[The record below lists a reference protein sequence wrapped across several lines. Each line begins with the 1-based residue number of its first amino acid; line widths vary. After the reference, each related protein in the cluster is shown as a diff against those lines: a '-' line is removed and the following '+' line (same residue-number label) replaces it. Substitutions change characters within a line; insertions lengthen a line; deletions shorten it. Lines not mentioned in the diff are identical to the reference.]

1 MISAVTPRNQ
11 RNPRTSAFGQM
22 LTPAR
27 RAQLVRGKVAL
38 VALSRMVWR
47 WL

>member
-1 MISAVTPRNQ
+1 MISALTPSTARL
-11 RNPRTSAFGQM
+11 PAFGQV
-22 LTPAR
+22 LTPSR

-38 VALSRMVWR
+38 VALSRVVWR

>member
-1 MISAVTPRNQ
+1 MISA
-11 RNPRTSAFGQM
+11 
-22 LTPAR
+22 LTPSTTRTAAFRQVLTPSR
-27 RAQLVRGKVAL
+27 RAQLVRGKAAL

>member
-1 MISAVTPRNQ
+1 MISA
-11 RNPRTSAFGQM
+11 
-22 LTPAR
+22 LTPSTARTPAFDQVLTPSR

-38 VALSRMVWR
+38 VALSRVVWR